1 MPQRV
6 HKKSRN
12 GCLECKRRHVK
23 CDERQPICSNCH
35 SAERVCGYGS
45 RSSLRATVPRPVL
58 LGTNSSPTL
67 TTSAPSDGTTPRESP
82 AGDSSQAPFPSQ
94 PVNMLHIELFHN
106 LYTQIRST
114 FDPNRSIPW
123 LADDMDPTTAP
134 YLVNELLA
142 FSALHLSTARPDR
155 REYYRYHAAQL
166 QTDALSI
173 FQASSPQVTRENC
186 IHLFVFAATLGIH
199 MLCDTLIYREGGGG
213 RGDFATFLDRFVHFF
228 RVYHGVRTIV
238 NKASHMIQDTPL
250 GPSFRMGTDLYKFNG
265 CLGHG
270 CQRLLDLIYS
280 AKLGNQLTN
289 IYREAVESLQ
299 SCLNVIEDNRNELHV
314 GINAVTT
321 WPILMKME
329 FAEYLEQRRPEAL
342 VILAHYACLLHQ
354 FRDFW
359 MFGDSGAFVIQEV
372 MESLGPEWEEWM
384 VWPKEVLRS

>member
-23 CDERQPICSNCH
+23 CDERQPICSNCAT
-35 SAERVCGYGS
+35 AERVCGYGS
-45 RSSLRATVPRPVL
+45 RSLRVAPRSVLPGARAHSALTTPVL
-58 LGTNSSPTL
+58 GGALE
-67 TTSAPSDGTTPRESP
+67 SA
-82 AGDSSQAPFPSQ
+82 AGDPSPGPFLNQ

-106 LYTQIRST
+106 LYTRIRTT

-123 LADDMDPTTAP
+123 LADDLDYSNMTP

-142 FSALHLSTARPDR
+142 FSALHLSATRPDR

-166 QTDALSI
+166 QTNALST
-173 FQASSPQVTRENC
+173 FKESSPQVTRENC
-186 IHLFVFAATLGIH
+186 VPLFVFAASLGIH
-199 MLCDTLIYREGGGG
+199 MLCDTLIYREG
-213 RGDFATFLDRFVHFF
+213 DFANFLDRFVHFF

-250 GPSFRMGTDLYKFNG
+250 GRSFKLGIDLYKFNG

-270 CQRLLDLIYS
+270 CQPLLDLICR
-280 AKLGNQLTN
+280 ANLGNELTE
-289 IYREAVESLQ
+289 IYRQAIESLQ
-299 SCLNVIEDNRNELHV
+299 SCLNVIEKWDERHV

-321 WPILMKME
+321 WPILMKIE
-329 FAEYLEQRRPEAL
+329 FGEFLEQRRPEAL
-342 VILAHYACLLHQ
+342 VILAHYACLLHR

-359 MFGDSGAFVIQEV
+359 LFGDSGAFIIQEV
-372 MESLGPEWEEWM
+372 TGYLGPEWEEWM
-384 VWPKEVLRS
+384 AWPNQVLRS